1 MGGDSWSGLRFV
13 QISKWGTQTTTISA
27 LNLHFWF
34 NKCVNLCCPQH
45 PGGPEVLQENA
56 GKEATKEFDDVG
68 HSKDAIEQMKQYR
81 IGDIV
86 DEEKKSVINDDKE
99 QKKKICIGVCS
110 VLAIGV
116 GVFIIYQGYKL
127 LKSS

>member
-1 MGGDSWSGLRFV
+1 
-13 QISKWGTQTTTISA
+13 
-27 LNLHFWF
+27 
-34 NKCVNLCCPQH
+34 
-45 PGGPEVLQENA
+45 
-56 GKEATKEFDDVG
+56 
-68 HSKDAIEQMKQYR
+68 MKQYR